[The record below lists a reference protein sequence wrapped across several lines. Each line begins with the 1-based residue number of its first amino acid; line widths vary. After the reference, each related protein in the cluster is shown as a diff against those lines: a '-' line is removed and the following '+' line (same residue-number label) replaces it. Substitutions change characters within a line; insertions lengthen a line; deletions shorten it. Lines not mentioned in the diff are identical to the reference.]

1 MILRKSAFLILVS
14 MFVVSSALG
23 QNWETGSFEDAQA
36 KAKASGKLLLLDF
49 FQEYG

>member
-1 MILRKSAFLILVS
+1 MRKRTFVILLAAFAIGS
-14 MFVVSSALG
+14 TLG
-23 QNWETGSFEDAQA
+23 QNWQTGSFEDAQA

>member
-1 MILRKSAFLILVS
+1 MRKRTFIIFLAA
-14 MFVVSSALG
+14 FVVGSALG
-23 QNWETGSFEDAQA
+23 QNWQTGSFEDAQA